1 MRQVEAIV
9 LSCLLA
15 ASFGGAARAQLAPAA
30 PQDLAVPDASVVAST
45 PLLGSGIDR
54 SALPQATQVLGAA
67 QIDRTQVPSLTGA
80 ILENIPSATIN
91 DTSGNPFQPD
101 ILFRGFTASPV
112 TGTAQGLAVYVNGA
126 RFNDPFGDTVN
137 WDLIVPEAIQTVNV
151 EASNPVFGLNALGGS
166 VNVQLKDGFS
176 FNGADLT
183 AIGGSFD
190 RGQGVAEFGHQYG
203 DFAIYAAGDVTHD
216 GGYRDTG
223 NSDLYRIFTD
233 LGYRNEGT
241 ELHLS
246 VTAADDT
253 LGNPGA
259 TPVQELNVNPASI
272 FTAPNTVFNEY
283 VSVNARGSQV
293 INDTTSLQGV
303 AYYSNLTQRVS
314 NGATEEVAPCSTFG
328 SDNAGL
334 LCNDDG
340 TPVTTRGGGAVSD
353 FLHGATYSGLVLEGL
368 QAQSYGASLQVTNE
382 ATLFGMKNHFV
393 FGGSFDGS
401 NSVFDASTQIG
412 GFSTNG
418 NGYVGPG
425 VIQDQLSEGTV
436 PVTVATQTRYYGVF
450 GVDVL
455 TLLPRLDLSVGGR
468 FNNAQIDSFDKL
480 GTALTGQH
488 SYSRFNPT
496 AGLTYTFVPALQAY
510 GSYSE
515 TNRAPTPTELSCS
528 SAANPCSL
536 LNFFIGDPNLKQV
549 VARTFELGLRGRI
562 PNTYGGRFSWNAD
575 YYHTNDNDDLIF
587 QTTSYNP
594 NLAYYTNAGRSLRQG
609 VEANLHYDTPKLH
622 VVLGYAYTDATF
634 QSPLLLGSGSNPL
647 ADANG
652 NIAVQPGDRIPGIP
666 QHRGTAVVEYNLTD
680 RWRVGGSAI
689 LQSDQ
694 YRFGDEAN
702 LTKPVGGYV
711 VINVDT
717 TYKITDHIA
726 LFGLVNNVTNRT
738 YDTYGSFGPVADIT
752 FPHVPGGVSD
762 PRTASPGSPI
772 AGYGGLKVAF

>member
-1 MRQVEAIV
+1 MRQANTLI
-9 LSCLLA
+9 LSGLLVG
-15 ASFGGAARAQLAPAA
+15 ASGSIARAQLAPATPPA
-30 PQDLAVPDASVVAST
+30 LAVPDVNVVAST

-54 SALPQATQVLGAA
+54 SALPQATQVLGSA
-67 QIDRTQVPSLTGA
+67 QIDRTKVPSLTGA

-137 WDLIVPEAIQTVNV
+137 WDLIVPEAIQTVNL

-190 RGQGVAEFGHQYG
+190 RGQGVAEFGQRYG
-203 DFAIYAAGDVTHD
+203 DFAIYAAGDITHD

-233 LGYRNEGT
+233 LGYRREGT

-259 TPVQELNVNPASI
+259 TPVQELNANPASI

-283 VSVNARGSQV
+283 VSVNLRGSQV

-368 QAQSYGASLQVTNE
+368 QAQSYGASLQVTND

-393 FGGSFDGS
+393 LGGSFDGS

-455 TLLPRLDLSVGGR
+455 TLLPQLDLSVGGR

-488 SYSRFNPT
+488 TYSRFNPT

-562 PNTYGGRFSWNAD
+562 PSYYGGRFSWNVD

-587 QTTSYNP
+587 QTTENNP
-594 NLAYYTNAGRSLRQG
+594 NLAFYTNAGRSLRQG

-622 VVLGYAYTDATF
+622 AVLGYAYTDATF
-634 QSPLLLGSGSNPL
+634 GSPLLLGSGSNPL

-652 NIAVQPGDRIPGIP
+652 NIQVQPGDRIPGIP
-666 QHRGTAVVEYNLTD
+666 QHRGTAVVEYKVTD
-680 RWRVGGSAI
+680 RWSVGGSAI

-711 VINVDT
+711 VINLDT
-717 TYKITDHIA
+717 SYRITDHVT
-726 LFGLVNNVTNRT
+726 LFGLINNVTDRT

-752 FPHVPGGVSD
+752 FPHVPGGVND

-772 AGYGGLKVAF
+772 AGYGGVKVTF